1 MRIDSFALGD
11 DVATNIRAM
20 VNGGE
25 MSGSLLG
32 MAYLQRFAK
41 VSFERGQLVLEP

>member
-1 MRIDSFALGD
+1 LGSFTD
-11 DVATNIRAM
+11 TNVRAS

-32 MAYLQRFAK
+32 MGYLEKWGRIEI
-41 VSFERGQLVLEP
+41 SGGELRLTR